1 MIWLSALNGAEGYS
15 SYFDVRELDI
25 RCRNRTC
32 SGLVSGIVGVGSL
45 EFWGDI
51 RIGQEDS
58 VQLLPICSDDGMV
71 ETIPDRVDQQQLQRE
86 LLAEVR
92 DLLQGL
98 ENSKLAP
105 APRRWHSGGAENIQK
120 DCCLAA

>member
-71 ETIPDRVDQQQLQRE
+71 ETIPDGVDQQQLQRE

-98 ENSKLAP
+98 ENSELAP

>member
-45 EFWGDI
+45 EFWGDV
-51 RIGQEDS
+51 RVGKEDS
-58 VQLLPICSDDGMV
+58 VQLLQIYNDDGV
-71 ETIPDRVDQQQLQRE
+71 IETIPDGVDQQLLQRE
-86 LLAEVR
+86 LLAEIKS
-92 DLLQGL
+92 LLEGF
-98 ENSKLAP
+98 ENAEFTP
-105 APRRWHSGGAENIQK
+105 VPRRWHSGVAEKTQK